1 MSPAAV
7 GRNPDGRDSRQI
19 VVLPSLLKTLVIDH
33 KQHQKCVRPN
43 FPAPDPIYSQSGL
56 PSVEQKVTLSWE
68 NGHRNLSFLETNLKR
83 ILPNSGIKECNFLI
97 QKHLLHRPLSVGWL
111 VGRMAWLVGR
121 LVCQPYFHIFTLWV
135 YLNPHRVLYILV
147 VFPLLYKQALLE
159 EVSLGYY
166 DSDFRCSCWK
176 GLKISVLDD
185 RPFPNVP
192 PLVTAAEGCLPK
204 ADQLGLRI
212 WRDAWPVTDPLT
224 GL

>member
-1 MSPAAV
+1 MLCLAQECQNPNLLGRWNQESLTHRVARAGVSQNWREALGGTGMSPAAV
-7 GRNPDGRDSRQI
+7 GRNPDGPDSLNRRTPVIAQNSCHWPQAAPE
-19 VVLPSLLKTLVIDH
+19 VRPAKLPSSWS
-33 KQHQKCVRPN
+33 
-43 FPAPDPIYSQSGL
+43 PIYSQSGF

-68 NGHRNLSFLETNLKR
+68 NGHRNLSFSETNLKR

-159 EVSLGYY
+159 EVSLGY
-166 DSDFRCSCWK
+166 
-176 GLKISVLDD
+176 
-185 RPFPNVP
+185 
-192 PLVTAAEGCLPK
+192 
-204 ADQLGLRI
+204 
-212 WRDAWPVTDPLT
+212 
-224 GL
+224 